1 MNPVVLA
8 ETANMDHL
16 EWLRLRQ
23 KGIGGSDA
31 AAIAGLNKYK
41 SPVQVYYEKVEDI
54 KVDEEQSEAAYF
66 GHVLEDIVAKEFTR
80 RTGKKVRKR
89 NAILQHPEHSFM
101 LANVDRLV
109 VGEDAGLE
117 CKTASEY
124 LKHEW
129 VEGEKIPDQ
138 YFIQCQHYM
147 AVTGR
152 KRWYIAVLIGGNKF
166 HWDVVERDEEIINY
180 LIQIESEFWQ
190 RVLEKR
196 PPEVDGS
203 ESSTNLLNILYPAE
217 TVQED
222 ATELPV
228 EADALIAELEEAKE
242 KIQEWEAVKKEIENK
257 LKAMLGNFESGYA
270 GDYIVKWGAVNSNRF
285 DSKRFAKEHPD
296 LYQQYLN
303 TSTYRRFSI
312 SKMKK
317 VRKAVS

>member
-1 MNPVVLA
+1 MKPIILA

-41 SPVQVYYEKVEDI
+41 SPIQVYYEKVEGV
-54 KVDEEQSEAAYF
+54 KESVPSEAAYW
-66 GHVLEDIVAKEFTR
+66 GTILEDIVAQEFSR
-80 RTGKKVRKR
+80 RTGLKVRRR
-89 NAILQHPEHSFM
+89 NAILRHPEYPFM
-101 LANVDRLV
+101 IANIDRLV

-124 LKHEW
+124 LKDEW

-152 KRWYIAVLIGGNKF
+152 SRWYIAVLIGGNKF
-166 HWDVVERDEEIINY
+166 RWDVIERDEDIIRY
-180 LIQIESEFWQ
+180 LIEIESEFWQ
-190 RVLEKR
+190 RVIEKR

-203 ESSTNLLNILYPAE
+203 EASTNLLNLLYPVESVVDDEA
-217 TVQED
+217 
-222 ATELPV
+222 ELPREV
-228 EADALIAELEEAKE
+228 EALIAELE
-242 KIQEWEAVKKEIENK
+242 AVNAEIKQKSERKAEIENK
-257 LKAMLGNFESGYA
+257 IKALLGERERGRTSEYV
-270 GDYIVKWGAVNSNRF
+270 VKWSVVNSNRF

-296 LYQQYLN
+296 LYQQYIQ

-312 SKMKK
+312 SKNKS
-317 VRKAVS
+317 RKAVSQ